1 MLINKALNL
10 NSNFK
15 IIKYHYFKKNRTTN
29 QVLSSIFNHNL
40 IKIAIIKR
48 IFKNIMHKQD
58 AIYLDQLCPKINNKS
73 WRESIHKITKYKCI
87 YCGKPSESLDHLH
100 PMSRGGISITSN
112 CVPCC
117 LSCNGKK
124 SDSEVLSWYRKQNF
138 YDPRRAMAI
147 RAWFNDD
154 LRLASVLLNYSN

>member
-1 MLINKALNL
+1 MNINNVNRNL
-10 NSNFK
+10 S
-15 IIKYHYFKKNRTTN
+15 ITN
-29 QVLSSIFNHNL
+29 VHLFFFNHNL
-40 IKIAIIKR
+40 IKTVNIK
-48 IFKNIMHKQD
+48 ILFKNIMHRQD
-58 AIYLDQLCPKINNKS
+58 AIYLDQLCPKISNKN
-73 WRESIHKITKYKCI
+73 WRESLYKVTKYKCI

-100 PMSRGGISITSN
+100 PISKGGISSTSN

-147 RAWFNDD
+147 RAWFSDD
-154 LRLASVLLNYSN
+154 LKLASVLLNHLN

>member
-1 MLINKALNL
+1 MHSLQK
-10 NSNFK
+10 
-15 IIKYHYFKKNRTTN
+15 
-29 QVLSSIFNHNL
+29 SIFFFLNHNL
-40 IKIAIIKR
+40 IKTVNIKSL
-48 IFKNIMHKQD
+48 FKNIMHRQD
-58 AIYLDQLCPKINNKS
+58 AIYLDQLCPKISNKN
-73 WRESIHKITKYKCI
+73 WKESLYKLTKYKCI

-100 PMSRGGISITSN
+100 PISKGGTSNTSN

-147 RAWFNDD
+147 RAWFSDD
-154 LRLASVLLNYSN
+154 LKLASVLLNYLN

>member
-1 MLINKALNL
+1 
-10 NSNFK
+10 
-15 IIKYHYFKKNRTTN
+15 
-29 QVLSSIFNHNL
+29 
-40 IKIAIIKR
+40 
-48 IFKNIMHKQD
+48 MHRQD
-58 AIYLDQLCPKINNKS
+58 AIYLDQLCPKISNKN
-73 WRESIHKITKYKCI
+73 WRESLYKLTKYKCI

-100 PMSRGGISITSN
+100 PMSKGGTSITSN

-147 RAWFNDD
+147 RAWFSND
-154 LRLASVLLNYSN
+154 LKLASVLLNYLN